1 MNNIVAPLSIKIY
14 GVDNE
19 IKREV
24 TRSIIPWGILERAL
38 DLQAEF
44 ENLEFNEKGS
54 PIGVNKE
61 QVGMLTDFVVFMF
74 DDSVSAEELKRGA
87 SLADMFA
94 LYNQIFRMVGQIMPK
109 NPTMA
114 LASQKANLQKV
125 RQGKRR

>member
-1 MNNIVAPLSIKIY
+1 MSNVVAPLSIKIY
-14 GVDNE
+14 GIDNE

-44 ENLEFNEKGS
+44 ENLEFDDQGN

-61 QVGMLTDFVVFMF
+61 QVQMLTDFVVFMF
-74 DDSVSAEELKRGA
+74 DDAVNADELKRGA

-94 LYNQIFRMVGQIMPK
+94 LYQQIFRMVGQVMPK
-109 NPTMA
+109 NPTTA
-114 LASQKANLQKV
+114 LALQKANLQKV
-125 RQGKRR
+125 RQGRKR

>member
-1 MNNIVAPLSIKIY
+1 MSNVVAPLSIKIY
-14 GVDNE
+14 GIDNE

-44 ENLEFNEKGS
+44 ENLEFDDQGN

-61 QVGMLTDFVVFMF
+61 QVQMLTDFVVFMF
-74 DDSVSAEELKRGA
+74 DDAVSADELKRGA

-94 LYNQIFRMVGQIMPK
+94 LYQQIFRMVGQVMPK
-109 NPTMA
+109 NPTTA
-114 LASQKANLQKV
+114 LALQKANLQKV
-125 RQGKRR
+125 RQGRKR